1 MFDNDVLTFGY
12 VDVFVVIIR
21 RVYQRPAVIL
31 VVNPFLGYYHNED
44 LSPVAIADVH
54 GQTSE

>member
-1 MFDNDVLTFGY
+1 M
-12 VDVFVVIIR
+12 
-21 RVYQRPAVIL
+21 IL

-44 LSPVAIADVH
+44 LSPMAIADVH